1 MNTLLVIDPSLTAT
15 GVAYFTTNGNGV
27 YMLDHAQLASG
38 SGMDCVAKRCAHMV
52 AVVWAA
58 HYNESLATPHTVLIE
73 KPRIHVATRGGK
85 ADPADI
91 IKLAILCG
99 ALAQHYIETGAEV
112 IFVEPAEWKGQTPK
126 DITTERSKAALTDR
140 EQQRVV
146 LPGAKSLAHNV
157 WDAVGI
163 GLWFARRT

>member
-1 MNTLLVIDPSLTAT
+1 MNTLLAIDPSLTAT
-15 GVAYFTTNGNGV
+15 GVAHFTTDVTGMMV
-27 YMLDHAQLASG
+27 LDRASLASAPAAD
-38 SGMDCVAKRCAHMV
+38 SLALRCDMMV
-52 AVVWAA
+52 KSVRKESYHHSLAIA
-58 HYNESLATPHTVLIE
+58 HYVVIE